1 MPDVPKSAKQPQDHK
16 DKSAAQQ
23 DEATESNPVIEF
35 NGESYEVL
43 TKRVNTVGFMNMVKQ
58 AENGAFY
65 LLPDLVQKMIGDEA
79 WARFMEANYDPDLDD
94 VSGDT
99 LEEFFDAMNEA
110 SGNQP
115 ASSGS

>member
-1 MPDVPKSAKQPQDHK
+1 MPDVPKNAKQPQDHK
-16 DKSAAQQ
+16 DKSTAQQ

-79 WARFMEANYDPDLDD
+79 WARFMEANYDPDIDD

-99 LEEFFDAMNEA
+99 LEAFFDAMNEA